1 MMVPKPPKP
10 ASGRPISHVMRFP
23 LVRDRIVGM
32 DEDLEKARK
41 KLDKE
46 FSQIQES
53 LGEVHVA
60 FDAVRNAGPEANIHD
75 LLKELEKKVKNAR
88 DGGVVG
94 SGANAHRRALEKY
107 NHLLA
112 EQESSI

>member
-1 MMVPKPPKP
+1 MNDD
-10 ASGRPISHVMRFP
+10 I
-23 LVRDRIVGM
+23 
-32 DEDLEKARK
+32 EKARN
-41 KLDKE
+41 KLEKE

-60 FDAVRNAGPEANIHD
+60 FDAVRNAGPTDNIHD

-94 SGANAHRRALEKY
+94 SGANSHRRALDKY
-107 NHLLA
+107 NGLLA
-112 EQESSI
+112 EQESGI